1 VDRQQKEARMKT
13 EWTEDDLRSTLQ
25 SVSKKAAA
33 DPKFKQLAL
42 TDPAAAIKEATG
54 HVVPPGL
61 TIDIVEGDKG
71 GPGLQ
76 ANVQH
81 PPLELSDAEL
91 NQVAGGVIFRLD
103 TSACPS
109 KVRCGAIS
117 GKCPCGSGRSLK
129 VG

>member
-1 VDRQQKEARMKT
+1 MKT

-25 SVSKKAAA
+25 AVSKKAAA

-42 TDPAAAIKEATG
+42 SDPAAAIKEATG

-61 TIDIVEGDKG
+61 TIEIVEGDKG

-81 PPLELSDAEL
+81 TAPELSDAEL
-91 NQVAGGVIFRLD
+91 DQVAGGLMIPGV
-103 TSACPS
+103 SPCPS

-117 GKCPCGSGRSLK
+117 GKCPCGAGRSLK
-129 VG
+129 VS

>member
-1 VDRQQKEARMKT
+1 MKT

-25 SVSKKAAA
+25 AVSKKAAA

-42 TDPAAAIKEATG
+42 SDPAAAIKEATG

-61 TIDIVEGDKG
+61 TIEIVEGDKG

-81 PPLELSDAEL
+81 TPSELSDAEL
-91 NQVAGGVIFRLD
+91 NQVAGGTRMPGDLPPC
-103 TSACPS
+103 SS
-109 KVRCGAIS
+109 KVRCGAIG
-117 GKCPCGSGRSLK
+117 GKCPCGSGRSLR
-129 VG
+129 VS

>member
-1 VDRQQKEARMKT
+1 MKT

-25 SVSKKAAA
+25 AVSKKAAA

-81 PPLELSDAEL
+81 TPVELSDAEL
-91 NQVAGGVIFRLD
+91 NQVAGGVWIPGV
-103 TSACPS
+103 SPCPS
-109 KVRCGAIS
+109 KVRCGAIG
-117 GKCPCGSGRSLK
+117 GKCPCGSGRSLR
-129 VG
+129 VS